1 MLSIS
6 LIGTQQCWNEGN
18 QNERIRKSDWLIK
31 KENNKIE
38 KAQNRAKTDEKI
50 TSVLKLYNLVVN
62 NIKKLANIGINLT
75 VTTTVMKNNIGNI
88 SKIQEFADF
97 LDLDFEKAPI
107 F

>member
-1 MLSIS
+1 MDYIS
-6 LIGTQQCWNEGN
+6 ELGMGIVVLTNGLDLDDEIINRFKKYN
-18 QNERIRKSDWLIK
+18 VLVRIPLLG
-31 KENNKIE
+31 IE
-38 KAQNRAKTDEKI
+38 KTDEKI
-50 TSVLKLYNLVVN
+50 TSVPKLYNLVVN

-75 VTTTVMKNNIGNI
+75 VTTTVMKNNIGDI